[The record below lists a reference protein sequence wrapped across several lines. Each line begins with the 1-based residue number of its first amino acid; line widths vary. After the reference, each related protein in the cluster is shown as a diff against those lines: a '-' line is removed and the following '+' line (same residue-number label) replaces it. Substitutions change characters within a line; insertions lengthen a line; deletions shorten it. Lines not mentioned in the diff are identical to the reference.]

1 MKKIKCA
8 KQVMGNNPIS
18 SATPKQLR
26 AIEKCNILA
35 AGGKP
40 NSKVFGKNTVF
51 NTKVDSTKTMIRD
64 LSSPLSPSKF

>member
-40 NSKVFGKNTVF
+40 NSKVFGKNT
-51 NTKVDSTKTMIRD
+51 KVDSTKTMMRD